1 MKHNFN
7 SIVTKDKG
15 EKLRLKALY
24 DYQILDTE
32 FEEEFE

>member
-7 SIVTKDKG
+7 SIAKDKG